1 MYRIELAPGEVTV
14 FRTIDELATGVRNGV
29 ITARARIFHNASQ
42 KWLPVEFHP
51 HYKLALELLAGR
63 TIEVPSQKPVEGPR
77 FDNIV
82 TPTAPSQP
90 SAPGA
95 NLPYI
100 ALDQPPA
107 EQPAEPSAA
116 SPLFAPPVASSP
128 VASSPVASSPVAS
141 PPPASSAHLAADYE
155 AAHEAEAYEPPA
167 HKASAYEPPAY
178 APPTYQPAAYEAPS
192 LYGVRTTYTAPT
204 YGTPTHEMPSYATPS
219 YDTRS
224 NDTPT
229 DVAPPQLAATPP
241 LQPQLGAAPVL
252 DLPRISYPEFTPTE
266 QPVVDR
272 APRTTRG
279 RRPLRLAGAIV
290 VLVAGAYAARLA
302 YSPPRADGAAPE
314 SPAPMVADRPVLPQ
328 AEPRSATRAVARGTL
343 PPSRLA
349 PAVPRTEGLPS
360 KPTAPPASSGFAA
373 ALQSRA
379 IVSGPAPA
387 AATSAPAASD
397 SVTPVAPL
405 AIELDVSVPSLASS
419 ESLVTTPGPH
429 GDSTMK
435 RILKAVAGGKDSSPK
450 P

>member
-1 MYRIELAPGEVTV
+1 
-14 FRTIDELATGVRNGV
+14 
-29 ITARARIFHNASQ
+29 
-42 KWLPVEFHP
+42 
-51 HYKLALELLAGR
+51 
-63 TIEVPSQKPVEGPR
+63 
-77 FDNIV
+77 
-82 TPTAPSQP
+82 
-90 SAPGA
+90 
-95 NLPYI
+95 
-100 ALDQPPA
+100 
-107 EQPAEPSAA
+107 
-116 SPLFAPPVASSP
+116 
-128 VASSPVASSPVAS
+128 
-141 PPPASSAHLAADYE
+141 
-155 AAHEAEAYEPPA
+155 
-167 HKASAYEPPAY
+167 
-178 APPTYQPAAYEAPS
+178 
-192 LYGVRTTYTAPT
+192 
-204 YGTPTHEMPSYATPS
+204 
-219 YDTRS
+219 
-224 NDTPT
+224 
-229 DVAPPQLAATPP
+229 
-241 LQPQLGAAPVL
+241 
-252 DLPRISYPEFTPTE
+252 
-266 QPVVDR
+266 
-272 APRTTRG
+272 
-279 RRPLRLAGAIV
+279 

-343 PPSRLA
+343 PPSRPA
-349 PAVPRTEGLPS
+349 PAVPRTEGVPS